1 MFAINVAAEERG
13 KVRRR
18 ELAFYLFIYL
28 NFCLF
33 CFILFIYF
41 LYLFIIYIFIYFMF
55 YFNLFCL
62 FWLFFCLFIYFF
74 GGSSPFI
81 KESAEGFLEERT
93 FEQDL
98 SEGTRESGGYQGKR
112 IPGGEKVL
120 WWESH

>member
-1 MFAINVAAEERG
+1 
-13 KVRRR
+13 
-18 ELAFYLFIYL
+18 
-28 NFCLF
+28 
-33 CFILFIYF
+33 
-41 LYLFIIYIFIYFMF
+41 MF
-55 YFNLFCL
+55 YFNLFWL
-62 FWLFFCLFIYFF
+62 FWLFLFIYLFF
-74 GGSSPFI
+74 WGELSFI